1 MSHKTQ
7 NSKPIIIGQININT
21 SQKYQNQIISQSK
34 KRGISASQIKLKPN
48 PKNQNEKNLLI
59 TNLIT
64 QVEKDQNL
72 QNQKIQNFNI
82 KNPKFQKNQN
92 IKNQKTQKNKAEK
105 NQKKSHSHSPNRLL
119 NSSMKLNNGLLP
131 PKISNKKTLVLD
143 LDETLVHSNFIPFQI
158 PSDVIIK
165 IELENI
171 IHDIHVLVRPG
182 VKEFLEKMSKKYEI
196 VIFTASLSKYADPLL
211 DIIDKQG
218 FCPFRLFREHC
229 TLINTSFVKDLKKLG
244 RDLKDIVI
252 VDNSPISY
260 ALNPYNGIPILSW
273 FDDKNDRELYNIIP
287 ILEFLS
293 YVYDVREHIRK
304 FVIDNKINFNK
315 AFSDI
320 NSYNIMLKNGI
331 DSKNFLDCETQQIN
345 INIINNKITNYI
357 CNGNNNNNN
366 NDSKV
371 ENNEKNK
378 SENDIKYNNY
388 MSNDENSNNISKS
401 NNNNESKEK
410 NIKKEITNNFKNI
423 INKKNKKQNNN
434 LRLYHSKKGEN
445 SFQFSQTTSNRKNNF
460 LNSYISQNI
469 NTIRP
474 HNLSN
479 LKQNKNNQINI
490 IEIDFSKTNKKK
502 NQIKY
507 SSFNSFNSNNNP
519 LKNSINKST
528 QEMNK
533 ELKKTNK
540 NFLNIIPN
548 TTKNHHSKS
557 LSYNFDNQKIQNT
570 RPKTSNKRLM
580 NYSKDKKGNLKDL
593 RFELNEILQ
602 RKSNSKSSRSNDK
615 NNSFKYIKNPMN
627 VSNGFNVK
635 YIGKLI
641 K

>member
-7 NSKPIIIGQININT
+7 NAKPIIIGQIKINT
-21 SQKYQNQIISQSK
+21 FQKYQNQIIPQSK

-48 PKNQNEKNLLI
+48 PKNQNEKNSLI
-59 TNLIT
+59 TNIIT
-64 QVEKDQNL
+64 QVEKDQNS
-72 QNQKIQNFNI
+72 NQKNQILNI
-82 KNPKFQKNQN
+82 KNPKFPKNQN
-92 IKNQKTQKNKAEK
+92 LKFQKTQKNQNEK
-105 NQKKSHSHSPNRLL
+105 IQKKSHSHSPNRLL

-182 VKEFLEKMSKKYEI
+182 VKEFLEKMSKRYEI

-211 DIIDKQG
+211 NIIDKQG
-218 FCPFRLFREHC
+218 YCPFRLFREHC
-229 TLINTSFVKDLKKLG
+229 TLINTAFVKDLKKLG

-260 ALNPYNGIPILSW
+260 ALNPDNGIPILSW

-331 DSKNFLDCETQQIN
+331 DSKNFLDCQTQQIN

-357 CNGNNNNNN
+357 CNGNINNNYLV
-366 NDSKV
+366 D
-371 ENNEKNK
+371 NNEKNK
-378 SENDIKYNNY
+378 SENDIKYNNFV
-388 MSNDENSNNISKS
+388 SNDENSNNISKS

-410 NIKKEITNNFKNI
+410 NLKKEINFKNI
-423 INKKNKKQNNN
+423 IYKMNKKQNNN

-460 LNSYISQNI
+460 LNSYVSQNV

-474 HNLSN
+474 HNFSN
-479 LKQNKNNQINI
+479 LNQNKNHQINI
-490 IEIDFSKTNKKK
+490 AEIDFSKTNKKK

-507 SSFNSFNSNNNP
+507 SSFNSNNNP
-519 LKNSINKST
+519 LKNSFNKST

-540 NFLNIIPN
+540 NYLNIIPN
-548 TTKNHHSKS
+548 SIKNHHSKS
-557 LSYNFDNQKIQNT
+557 LSYNFENQNFPNT
-570 RPKTSNKRLM
+570 RPKSSNKRLM
-580 NYSKDKKGNLKDL
+580 NYNKDKKGNLKDL

-602 RKSNSKSSRSNDK
+602 RKTNSKSSRSNDYK
-615 NNSFKYIKNPMN
+615 NSFKYIQNPMN
-627 VSNGFNVK
+627 VSIRFNVK
-635 YIGKLI
+635 YTSKLI